1 VHTLITGERAGYY
14 VDFGSLKQLAKAY
27 TDGFVYDGQ
36 NSTFRGGS
44 HGTSTRDIPGER
56 FVVFAQNHDQVGN
69 RARGERLFSLV
80 DFEALKLAA
89 TTVILSP
96 YVPLLFMGEE
106 YGERAPFLFFTDFGD
121 PELQSAVSRGRRE
134 EFATFNW
141 TGGMPD
147 PQDPSTFART
157 KLNWNLR
164 TVYPH
169 RWLLEYYR
177 TLLALRR
184 QHPVLGVGGKRR
196 LETQELDKHTL
207 ALFRRGSDGRAAFG
221 ILHFSPETRTV
232 GLRVPPGIWR
242 RLVDSAEE
250 RFGGLGAKSPALIEV
265 PRPMWVEIEMAGHAA
280 AIYLRPASMGPGTG
294 RDGNLRGRRPR
305 SP

>member
-1 VHTLITGERAGYY
+1 
-14 VDFGSLKQLAKAY
+14 
-27 TDGFVYDGQ
+27 
-36 NSTFRGGS
+36 
-44 HGTSTRDIPGER
+44 
-56 FVVFAQNHDQVGN
+56 
-69 RARGERLFSLV
+69 
-80 DFEALKLAA
+80 
-89 TTVILSP
+89 
-96 YVPLLFMGEE
+96 
-106 YGERAPFLFFTDFGD
+106 
-121 PELQSAVSRGRRE
+121 
-134 EFATFNW
+134 
-141 TGGMPD
+141 MPD